1 MGKSFLNIVL
11 VEPGSGGDATEQLFV
26 IAGLK
31 CVHQLICDIDFAV
44 VSPSHHNRMV
54 AVHVQFAITYVFCR
68 VEMTR

>member
-1 MGKSFLNIVL
+1 MDIVF
-11 VEPGSGGDATEQLFV
+11 VEPGSCGDATEQLVV

-31 CVHQLICDIDFAV
+31 SVHQLICDIDFAV

-54 AVHVQFAITYVFCR
+54 PVHVQFAITYVFCR